1 MDDFKR
7 MAIFA
12 TVVEQ
17 GSMSAAA
24 RSLGMSPSAVSQQI
38 RQLEAQGGVTLLTRS
53 TRQLAL
59 TDAGQRFYEQCAA
72 MARAAEQARAELSS
86 ARDEPSG
93 ELRLACTVGFARHV
107 APALG
112 PWLAQHPQL
121 RLHLAVDDAPID
133 LIQHRIDLAVRFG
146 RLPDSN
152 WAAKRLGAMQW
163 WLCAAPQWL
172 KEQETQGCSPELHPT
187 RLTQQRWLGMSRDS
201 AYSGDKWLVRVRC
214 LNAQNQQPAETVE
227 LSLAPQIVSNNQL
240 SLQQM
245 CEDGLGLA
253 LLASMD
259 VAPAVAGGQLQRLLA
274 QWDFGQLD
282 IWVVT
287 PQRQAQPAKV
297 RQAVAALQI
306 YLARLEGVFDTAL
319 PAAQSLKA

>member
-12 TVVEQ
+12 AVVEQ

-24 RSLGMSPSAVSQQI
+24 RSLAMSPSAVSQQI

-72 MARAAEQARAELSS
+72 MARAAEQARAELTA
-86 ARDEPSG
+86 ARDEPTG

-112 PWLAQHPQL
+112 SWLAQYPKL

-133 LIQHRIDLAVRFG
+133 LIAHRIDLAVRFG
-146 RLPDSN
+146 RLPDSS
-152 WAAKRLGAMQW
+152 WAARRLGAMQW
-163 WLCAAPQWL
+163 WLCASPQWL
-172 KEQETQGCSPELHPT
+172 KEQERHGRSQALHPT
-187 RLTQQRWLGMSRDS
+187 HLLQQRWLGMSRHS
-201 AYSGDKWLVRVRC
+201 ALSGEKWLLQAHDRRHT
-214 LNAQNQQPAETVE
+214 ESVE

-245 CEDGLGLA
+245 CESGLGLA

-259 VAPAVAGGQLQRLLA
+259 AATAVTGGQLQRLLP

-282 IWVVT
+282 IWVLT
-287 PQRQAQPAKV
+287 PQRQTQPAKV
-297 RQAVAALQI
+297 RQAIAALQA
-306 YLARLEGVFDTAL
+306 YLAQLEGIFDSALPTAL
-319 PAAQSLKA
+319 